1 MRPSSWRVASRRT
14 RIFHPTNLQ
23 QIRNLLTFAIE
34 TSCDDTA
41 VAVLESN
48 GTSAKLHF
56 NAKITA
62 NNGEYTGIHPVV
74 ALESHQK
81 NLPSLIQSAIEHLP
95 SSEQHGKLIKPD
107 FISVTRGP
115 GMRASLNNG
124 VGTAKGLAL
133 AWNIPIVGV
142 HHMQAHA
149 LTPRLCSA
157 LKHGSASDSDSA
169 IMKPTFPFL
178 SLLVSGGHTMLIHSA
193 SLTSHKILANTTDI
207 AIGDMLDKAGRSILP
222 PSVLS
227 TAKNTAYGA
236 LLESYAFP
244 DGHENSTYSP
254 PKSRRE
260 EYESCKRP
268 SPFGWPF
275 PLPLMVGEHGKNAKL
290 ATFSFSG
297 IDTYVQRLV
306 SLGWDHGRNRLSQTP
321 RATPIPDEER
331 RYLAKEALRVA
342 FEHLASRIVLV
353 LEDLKSQNRELPTTL
368 VVSGGVASN
377 NFLRRLM
384 RAFLAARGFPDI
396 EIVAPPV
403 QFCTD
408 NAAMIGWAGLEMYQ
422 AGFRTPMEF
431 GTLRKWSLENLE
443 APEMEEDSRDVLARL
458 NDKKV
463 KEMGDGSGEEP
474 SER

>member
-1 MRPSSWRVASRRT
+1 M
-14 RIFHPTNLQ
+14 Q

-41 VAVLESN
+41 VAILESN

-62 NNGEYTGIHPVV
+62 NNGEYTGIHPTV
-74 ALESHQK
+74 ALESHQR

-95 SSEQHGKLIKPD
+95 PSEQHGKPAKPD

-115 GMRASLNNG
+115 GMRASLNTG

-157 LKHGSASDSDSA
+157 LKHGSISDGDSA
-169 IMKPTFPFL
+169 FMKPAFPFL

-193 SLTSHKILANTTDI
+193 SLTSHKILASTTDI

-236 LLESYAFP
+236 LLEPYAFP
-244 DGHENSTYSP
+244 DGLENSTYSP

-268 SPFGWPF
+268 SPFGWPL
-275 PLPLMVGEHGKNAKL
+275 PLPLMAGEQGKNAKL
-290 ATFSFSG
+290 AAFSFSG
-297 IDTYVQRLV
+297 IDTYIQHLV
-306 SLGWDHGRNRLSQTP
+306 SFGWDHDRNRLSQTP
-321 RATPIPDEER
+321 RATPISDEER
-331 RYLAKEALRVA
+331 QYLAKDALRVA
-342 FEHLASRIVLV
+342 FEHLASRTVLV
-353 LEDLKSQNRELPTTL
+353 LDGLKSQNHELPTTL

-377 NFLRRLM
+377 NFLRRLLP
-384 RAFLAARGFPDI
+384 AFLVARGFPDI

-408 NAAMIGWAGLEMYQ
+408 NAAMIGWAGLEMFQ
-422 AGFRTPMEF
+422 AGFRTQMDF

-443 APEMEEDSRDVLARL
+443 TPEMEEDSRNVLARL
-458 NDKKV
+458 KDGKA
-463 KEMGDGSGEEP
+463 KETDNGSGEEP
-474 SER
+474 SDR